1 MNKEKMLQCDATE
14 ALQLL
19 SQVIDNPAL
28 ERLISYTEEMKL
40 QEALKVLDKVV
51 TKLKKQEKDLK
62 A

>member
-51 TKLKKQEKDLK
+51 TELKKQEKDLK

>member
-28 ERLISYTEEMKL
+28 ERLIGYTEEMKL